1 MQTHDDLQ
9 REKEDIKWGD
19 ETDGGGGR
27 RGKRRGRGEGE
38 YGILPIIQ
46 SQSPDSF
53 EFKYRDE
60 GETTNAN
67 LV

>member
-1 MQTHDDLQ
+1 MGGRD
-9 REKEDIKWGD
+9 RWE
-19 ETDGGGGR
+19 GGGGR